1 MREPLRTDGHERGA
15 DRQLVGN
22 STYVC
27 VGVGERER
35 EIRALPI
42 LSPCHLHLAHCSGIT
57 TANVTVAALVVP
69 AVETASLK
77 SNLKPLVGPVLSGV
91 EVGEA
96 ENFDSPET
104 V

>member
-1 MREPLRTDGHERGA
+1 MRGVLI
-15 DRQLVGN
+15 GN
-22 STYVC
+22 WWGTQHMC
-27 VGVGERER
+27 VGGWVRER
-35 EIRALPI
+35 EKSGHCLFCPHVIFTWHTVVAL
-42 LSPCHLHLAHCSGIT
+42 IT